1 MSTKS
6 NFIKRLLAG
15 TAATLILCPT
25 AAWAGTITGTVS
37 DPSETRGLQSAQVR
51 IVELDRV
58 VTTGRDGSYRF
69 PGVPAGEYT
78 LEARYIGVA
87 TSVTKVTVS
96 ETGVVQSNIVLSSG
110 PNNEILVIG
119 QSANQA
125 SALSRKREAD
135 GVASILTRDAIGQFP
150 DQNVAE
156 SLRRLPGVNILN
168 DQGEGRFVSVRGLD
182 PSLNSSSINGVRI
195 PSPESD
201 SRAVALDVISSD
213 LIESIEV
220 KKSLTPDMDADT
232 IGASIEINT
241 TSAFDRKK
249 SLLSAK
255 LEGSYNEYADTVSP
269 KGSIDFSTRLGDNIG
284 IAGGVS
290 YYNREFETDNIES
303 DDWKEDGGLVY
314 AEEVQYRDYDVERER
329 ISASL
334 SLDFRVD
341 DSTELYLRGLY
352 SQFDDQEFRRR
363 TTFKLGDAFVEA
375 SGNNGALF
383 RDIDPGVTD
392 AEFAADSDNDES
404 EIEIERDIKNRFESQ
419 KIRSITAGGKTETG
433 PWKITYSGSWAKSTE
448 NENGSVDPTKFDNK
462 FGRGDGVS
470 VLFDYSD
477 DRTPF
482 YSFASGAATALDPT
496 GYELDDIELTI
507 LSASEDEEYSARLD
521 VAHLFA
527 MGNGDFTVQAGFKG
541 RWRDKRFDKNV
552 EFYEDDTGNFALDD
566 VLGTQTY
573 RLADIS
579 PIAAKGAAADYFF
592 ANRGDFVL
600 QEIDSQFDSAIDDYA
615 IQEDIYAGYLLG
627 RWDSDTLRVI
637 GGVRYEKTENDIVGN
652 TVLLA
657 EEDATINGVLLTED
671 TVFVTPNAFTK
682 SYDHWLPSLNIRFE
696 PEDNL
701 VLRAAGY
708 RSVVRPSL
716 NKLAPRFSISESDD
730 GQREGEFGNPDL
742 VPFEAW
748 NFDVSAEYYFSS
760 NGAITAN
767 MFYKDIK
774 NFIVDTVV
782 DAPEDANGD
791 DILPLPTFNGIP
803 FSEAVIPINGDS
815 AQVFGFEFGF
825 AQAFT
830 FLPKPLDGLLVN
842 FNYTYTDAD
851 GTVPTGGDITDLRN
865 IALPSSS
872 RHTFNAVL
880 GYEKGPIDFRLAG
893 TYRDKY
899 LDELGDDATS
909 DRFVDNHFQLDASLK
924 FKVNKNVRLFAEWIN
939 ITNAKFFAY
948 QNFGGAHRNLQYEEY
963 GSTFKFGARIT
974 M

>member
-1 MSTKS
+1 MSHETETPLTQDKPRDPVNHQNTGTKMT
-6 NFIKRLLAG
+6 IKSKIIKNLLSG
-15 TAATLILCPT
+15 TAAAMILCPA

-58 VTTGRDGSYRF
+58 VTTGRDGGYRF
-69 PGVPAGEYT
+69 PDVPAGTYT
-78 LEARYIGVA
+78 LEARYVGVE
-87 TSVTKVTVS
+87 TVVSKVTVG
-96 ETGVVQSNIVLSSG
+96 ETGIVQSDIILSSG
-110 PNNEILVIG
+110 SNDEILVIG

-135 GVASILTRDAIGQFP
+135 GVTSVLTRDAIGQFP

-168 DQGEGRFVSVRGLD
+168 DQGEGRFVSIRGLD
-182 PSLNSSSINGVRI
+182 PSLNSSSLNGVRI

-201 SRAVALDVISSD
+201 NRAVALDVISSD

-255 LEGSYNEYADTVSP
+255 LEGSYNEYADKVSP
-269 KGSIDFSTRLGDNIG
+269 KGSIDFSTRLGDNLG
-284 IAGGVS
+284 IAGGIS
-290 YYNREFETDNIES
+290 YYRREFETDNIES
-303 DDWKEDGGLVY
+303 DDWNNEDAPFAF

-334 SLDFRVD
+334 SFDVRAS

-363 TTFKLGDAFVEA
+363 TTFKFDEA
-375 SGNNGALF
+375 PTTSTAMSALF
-383 RDIDPGVTD
+383 DD
-392 AEFAADSDNDES
+392 ADG

-448 NENGSVDPTKFDNK
+448 REDNSVDPTQFDNK
-462 FGRGDGVS
+462 FDGDGVS

-482 YSFASGAATALDPT
+482 FSFASGAATALDPA
-496 GYELDDIELTI
+496 GYELNDVELTT
-507 LSASEDEEYSARLD
+507 LSASEDEEYAARLD

-527 MGNGDFTVQAGFKG
+527 MGSGDFTVQAGFKG
-541 RWRDKRFDKNV
+541 RWRDKMFNKNV
-552 EFYEDDTGNFALDD
+552 EFYEDTTGNYTLAD
-566 VLGTQTY
+566 VLGTPTY
-573 RLADIS
+573 RLIDIS
-579 PIAAKGAAADYFF
+579 PVAENGAAADYFF
-592 ANRGDFVL
+592 ANRGDFEL
-600 QEIDSQFDSAIDDYA
+600 QEIDSQFDSAVEDYA

-627 RWDSDTLRVI
+627 RWDSDNLRII
-637 GGVRYEKTENDIVGN
+637 GGVRYEKTENEILGN
-652 TVLLA
+652 TVTLA
-657 EEDATINGVLLTED
+657 EEDATINGVVLTED
-671 TVFVTPNAFTK
+671 TVFVTPNMFTR

-696 PEDNL
+696 PQRNL

-708 RSVVRPSL
+708 RSVVRPGLS
-716 NKLAPRFSISESDD
+716 KLAPRFAVEQADD
-730 GQREGEFGNPDL
+730 DDREGEFGNPDL
-742 VPFEAW
+742 LPFEAW
-748 NFDVSAEYYFSS
+748 NFDASVEYYFSS
-760 NGAITAN
+760 NGAITGN
-767 MFYKDIK
+767 VFYKDIK
-774 NFIVDTVV
+774 NFIVDTV
-782 DAPEDANGD
+782 DEDGGV
-791 DILPLPTFNGIP
+791 FNGIAYD
-803 FSEAVIPINGDS
+803 EAVIPINGDS
-815 AQVFGFEFGF
+815 AEVFGFEFGF

-830 FLPKPLDGLLVN
+830 FLPDPLDGLLFN
-842 FNYTYTDAD
+842 FNYTYTDAE
-851 GTVPTGGDITDLRN
+851 GTVPTSGDITDLRS

-899 LDELGDDATS
+899 LDELGDDATT

-924 FKVNKNVRLFAEWIN
+924 FKVNKNIRLFAEWIN
-939 ITNAKFFAY
+939 ITNAKYFAY
-948 QNFGGAHRNLQYEEY
+948 QNLGGARRNLQFEEY
-963 GSTFKFGARIT
+963 GSTVKFGARIT

>member
-1 MSTKS
+1 MTIKS
-6 NFIKRLLAG
+6 KIIKNLLSG
-15 TAATLILCPT
+15 TAAVMILCPT
-25 AAWAGTITGTVS
+25 SVWAGTITGTVS

-58 VTTGRDGSYRF
+58 VTTDRAGGYRF
-69 PGVPAGEYT
+69 PDVPAGEYT
-78 LEARYIGVA
+78 LEVRYVGVE
-87 TSVTKVTVS
+87 TTVTKVTVS
-96 ETGVVQSNIVLSSG
+96 ETGVAQSDIIVRSG
-110 PNNEILVIG
+110 PNSEILVIG

-135 GVASILTRDAIGQFP
+135 GVTSVLTRDAIGQFP

-168 DQGEGRFVSVRGLD
+168 DQGEGRFVSIRGLD
-182 PSLNSSSINGVRI
+182 PSLNSSSLNGVRI
-195 PSPESD
+195 PSPEAD
-201 SRAVALDVISSD
+201 NRAVALDVVSSD

-249 SLLSAK
+249 DLLSAK
-255 LEGSYNEYADTVSP
+255 LEGSYNDYASEVSP
-269 KGSIDFSTRLGDNIG
+269 KGSIDFSTRLGDNLG
-284 IAGGVS
+284 IAGGFS
-290 YYNREFETDNIES
+290 YYRREFETDNIEA
-303 DDWKEDGGLVY
+303 DDWNNEDAPFAF
-314 AEEVQYRDYDVERER
+314 AEEVQYREYDVERER

-334 SLDFRVD
+334 SFDVRAS

-363 TTFKLGDAFVEA
+363 TTFKLDEPPTTSTAT
-375 SGNNGALF
+375 SALF
-383 RDIDPGVTD
+383 DD
-392 AEFAADSDNDES
+392 ADG

-448 NENGSVDPTKFDNK
+448 DEKGSVDPTKFDNK
-462 FGRGDGVS
+462 FDGDGVG

-496 GYELDDIELTI
+496 GYELDDVELTT
-507 LSASEDEEYSARLD
+507 LSASEDEEYAVRLD

-527 MGNGDFTVQAGFKG
+527 MDNGDFTVQAGFKG
-541 RWRDKRFDKNV
+541 RWRDKKFDKNV
-552 EFYEDDTGNFALDD
+552 EFYEDTTGNYTLAD

-573 RLADIS
+573 RLIDIS
-579 PIAAKGAAADYFF
+579 PTAAKGAAADYFF
-592 ANRGDFVL
+592 ANRGDFEL
-600 QEIDSQFDSAIDDYA
+600 QEIDSQFDSAVEDYA

-627 RWDSDTLRVI
+627 RWDSDKLRII
-637 GGVRYEKTENDIVGN
+637 GGVRYEKTKNEILGN
-652 TVLLA
+652 TVTLA
-657 EEDATINGVLLTED
+657 EEDATVNGVILTED
-671 TVFVTPNAFTK
+671 TVFVTPNMFTRN
-682 SYDHWLPSLNIRFE
+682 YDHWLPSLNIRFE
-696 PEDNL
+696 PQRNL

-708 RSVVRPSL
+708 RSVVRPGLS
-716 NKLAPRFSISESDD
+716 KLAPRFAVEQADD
-730 GQREGEFGNPDL
+730 DDREGEFGNPDL
-742 VPFEAW
+742 LPFEAW
-748 NFDVSAEYYFSS
+748 NLDASVEYYFSS
-760 NGAITAN
+760 NGAITGN
-767 MFYKDIK
+767 VFYKDIK
-774 NFIVDTVV
+774 NFIVDTV
-782 DAPEDANGD
+782 DENGGV
-791 DILPLPTFNGIP
+791 FNGIAYD
-803 FSEAVIPINGDS
+803 EAVIPINGDS
-815 AQVFGFEFGF
+815 AQIFGFEFGF
-825 AQAFT
+825 SQAFS
-830 FLPKPLDGLLVN
+830 FLPDPLDGLLVN

-851 GTVPTGGDITDLRN
+851 GTVPTGGDVTNLRT

-899 LDELGDDATS
+899 LDELGDDAST

-924 FKVNKNVRLFAEWIN
+924 VKVNKNIRLFAEWIN
-939 ITNAKFFAY
+939 ITNAKYFAY
-948 QNFGGAHRNLQYEEY
+948 QNLGGARRNLQYEEY
-963 GSTFKFGARIT
+963 GSTVKFGARVT